1 MLDIKN
7 DFVDNINVALSTN
20 EGDFLIWDNC
30 NRFVPI
36 SLDDL
41 SELTTKLMMLEE
53 YLELKDDIRVVDPLT
68 LMQNQPVFAEDE
80 EPSE

>member
-1 MLDIKN
+1 
-7 DFVDNINVALSTN
+7 
-20 EGDFLIWDNC
+20 
-30 NRFVPI
+30 
-36 SLDDL
+36 
-41 SELTTKLMMLEE
+41 MMLEE